1 MHVDIYIYTYMYI
14 HIYIYIH
21 IHIHIHI
28 YIYIFVPQPFT
39 CVQPCPRARVAVFF
53 LAMHASTYNKF
64 CRMLSLQ
71 VMGPIE
77 IIFDVSLACMK
88 EDWRCLMF
96 ASVK

>member
-1 MHVDIYIYTYMYI
+1 MHVDIYIYTYTYI
-14 HIYIYIH
+14 HIYIH
-21 IHIHIHI
+21 IHIYIIINNI
-28 YIYIFVPQPFT
+28 YIYVPQPFT
-39 CVQPCPRARVAVFF
+39 CVQPCPQARVAVFF

-77 IIFDVSLACMK
+77 MIFDVSLACMK